1 MVSRMMTLLLSG
13 ALCLAPVR
21 HLAAEEPSA
30 KEILEQHGIRVL
42 KDRLQLESETELSKS
57 LRDVTKLRR
66 TLIATD
72 REETKL
78 QQQKEAALVQIQ
90 SLEQEHTKLSGQLA
104 NIDQNNVA
112 LNNKL
117 VGALNAI
124 RGQLNQ
130 LNQGLKQHSERLD
143 EARKETMQAREAF
156 VQLVLDM
163 RQLADTTSAEVTT
176 LAENSDVQTAIAELN
191 KSAEVPYELALSRS
205 FTRNVLQLEKLE
217 ESILIETIP
226 LRKTAGDSFYASV
239 VIGGEH
245 TAEMIVDSGAS
256 LMTLPLTT
264 AREVGIEPSATDPQI
279 QLKIA
284 NGDVIS
290 ARMVVIPEVRVGKFV
305 VEDVEC
311 AVLGAEATDA
321 APLLG
326 MSYLGKFKFELNAQE
341 STLKLVDV
349 ESQDQSKQR
358 NRRTR

>member
-1 MVSRMMTLLLSG
+1 MVSRMMTLLLSV

-21 HLAAEEPSA
+21 HLSAEQSSA

-57 LRDVTKLRR
+57 LRDVSKLRR
-66 TLIATD
+66 TLIAAD